1 MMGLFNPIFVRSASV
16 ITNILSPSLSIILS
30 QELTEAPFPNIIPG
44 VVLKLKSFI
53 LNIQYNL

>member
-1 MMGLFNPIFVRSASV
+1 MMGLFNSIFVRSASV

-44 VVLKLKSFI
+44 VVLKLK
-53 LNIQYNL
+53 